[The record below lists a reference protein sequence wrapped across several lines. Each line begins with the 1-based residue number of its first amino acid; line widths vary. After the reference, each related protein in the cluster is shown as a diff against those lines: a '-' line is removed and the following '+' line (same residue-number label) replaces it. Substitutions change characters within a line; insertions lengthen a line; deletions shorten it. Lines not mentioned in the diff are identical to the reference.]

1 MKKWNIIIEAKDEE
15 QAAVLLKIAF
25 ETFTVAA
32 KFKEPL
38 HYIDASLKGVPPVSK
53 INCQEVITNKK

>member
-1 MKKWNIIIEAKDEE
+1 MKKWNISIEAKDEE
-15 QAAVLLKIAF
+15 QAAVLLKLAF

-38 HYIDASLKGVPPVSK
+38 HHIDASLKGTPPMGK
-53 INCQEVITNKK
+53 INCVEVITNKK